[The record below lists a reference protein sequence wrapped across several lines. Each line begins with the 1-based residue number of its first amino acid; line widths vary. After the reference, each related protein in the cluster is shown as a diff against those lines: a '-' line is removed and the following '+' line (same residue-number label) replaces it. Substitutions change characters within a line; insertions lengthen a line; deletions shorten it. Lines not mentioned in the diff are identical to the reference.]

1 MENPTAGHRIVPVTE
16 TQVLL
21 DVMPRDTAEFPESKI
36 TWFAFKLAFLEK
48 VASGL
53 GKLAFL
59 WATAVVL
66 GGFAGYLKTADFWC
80 VTIILFTEG
89 VRIFSRCQEVVWHH
103 ENTLKSMETL
113 SEEARR
119 VGNGF
124 YNTCYSISIKIFG
137 CWSSENSE
145 EEDSDYHDSQKRSWS
160 MSMVRFLYCL
170 QLLSASTIV
179 GLSLYR
185 LLRHNYIVNS
195 GNDTMNLK
203 SALIILYAMS
213 LAEAFLFLLEKT
225 YWKIS
230 AKKLLEEVNN
240 AYGFN
245 FDNPE
250 LHTVRCFLYD
260 TYSRCVKGNIF
271 DASKMEFVS
280 YSVELLQS
288 SSADGQLTGA
298 RVLSALARNEQFAER
313 TLRAIGTMKDVV
325 ERLIDML
332 NFKNVDEK
340 EIRKAAA
347 EIISKLVENKRHCV
361 WVTAITGLMES
372 VATLLYSNDS
382 NEGGFVSLG
391 LTIVKKLAEERSN
404 RHKINISRGLIPKI
418 ISLTDLEPSDLQF
431 EPNAFQLEIERNKKI
446 PFATEVEELALQIV
460 KTLVSTTGSTGKDLR
475 KRMLRIVFA
484 ISNLRNVLQCTERD
498 DLRILAIETLTNL
511 AHEQKG
517 RESIGRTGG
526 ILRKLCSL
534 FFMERINN
542 NDEKE
547 KLVKTA
553 GEALGLLS
561 LESEPNCKKMMSIKV
576 DRHPNVLASLISM
589 LNDAVK
595 GIHAARILR
604 NLLEYADAN
613 YVKPTEITALAE
625 QILKL
630 VRKEHSCNHKHKR
643 VAIGLREKHSCE
655 YQEAA
660 IGLAARFM
668 TKWDF
673 TQEFRELMLLKL
685 VKVFESHPYPSKM
698 VPNVRRY
705 SIEVLIAVLKRDKG
719 ALEQRPEL
727 VSDLERALEG
737 VMETTSDWE
746 YYSAFSGSKGL
757 SRHGIPILSLAQD
770 AMELLPK

>member
-1 MENPTAGHRIVPVTE
+1 M
-16 TQVLL
+16 
-21 DVMPRDTAEFPESKI
+21 
-36 TWFAFKLAFLEK
+36 
-48 VASGL
+48 
-53 GKLAFL
+53 AFL
-59 WATAVVL
+59 WTTAVVL
-66 GGFAGYLKTADFWC
+66 GEFAANLKTADFWC
-80 VTIILFTEG
+80 VTMILFTEG
-89 VRIFSRCQEVVWHH
+89 VRIFSRSQEVVWLH
-103 ENTLKSMETL
+103 ENRLKSMETL
-113 SEEARR
+113 SEKARR
-119 VGNGF
+119 VGSGF
-124 YNTCYSISIKIFG
+124 YNTCYSISSKIFG

-145 EEDSDYHDSQKRSWS
+145 EEDSGHDDSQKRCCS
-160 MSMVRFLYCL
+160 MSMVSFLYCL

-185 LLRHNYIVNS
+185 LLRHNYIVGS
-195 GNDTMNLK
+195 TGKDIMNLK
-203 SALIILYAMS
+203 SAVIILYALS
-213 LAEAFLFLLEKT
+213 LAEAFLFLLEKG

-230 AKKLLEEVNN
+230 AKKLLTEVND
-240 AYGFN
+240 AYGFDFN
-245 FDNPE
+245 ECE
-250 LHTVRCFLYD
+250 LHTVRRFLYD

-288 SSADGQLTGA
+288 RSADGQLTGA

-313 TLRAIGTMKDVV
+313 TLRAIGTMKDGV

-347 EIISKLVENKRHCV
+347 EIISKLVENKRHCIR
-361 WVTAITGLMES
+361 VTAITGSMES
-372 VATLLYSNDS
+372 VATLLYSTDS
-382 NEGGFVSLG
+382 NEGGFVLLG

-404 RHKINISRGLIPKI
+404 RHKINSSRGLIPKI
-418 ISLTDLEPSDLQF
+418 ISLTDLK
-431 EPNAFQLEIERNKKI
+431 PNAFQLEIERDKKI
-446 PFATEVEELALQIV
+446 PFATEVAELALQIV
-460 KTLVSTTGSTGKDLR
+460 KTLASTTGSTGNDLR
-475 KRMLRIVFA
+475 ERILRIVFA

-526 ILRKLCSL
+526 ILRKLFSL

-542 NDEKE
+542 NDEKK

-576 DRHPNVLASLISM
+576 DRHPDVMASLISM
-589 LNDAVK
+589 LDDAVK
-595 GIHAARILR
+595 GIDAARILR
-604 NLLEYADAN
+604 NLLEYTDAN

-625 QILKL
+625 KILKL

-643 VAIGLREKHSCE
+643 VAIGLRDKHSCE

-673 TQEFRELMLLKL
+673 THEFRELMLLKL

-705 SIEVLIAVLKRDKG
+705 SIEVLIGVLKRDKG

-727 VSDLERALEG
+727 VSDLEKALEG

-746 YYSAFSGSKGL
+746 YYSAFSGSKGVEQAHHPH
-757 SRHGIPILSLAQD
+757 SIPRTPCHGIAF
-770 AMELLPK
+770 

>member
-21 DVMPRDTAEFPESKI
+21 DVMTRDRMAFPENKI
-36 TWFAFKLAFLEK
+36 TWFAFKLASLEK
-48 VASGL
+48 IASGL
-53 GKLAFL
+53 GNLAFL

-66 GGFAGYLKTADFWC
+66 GGFAAHLKSVDFWC

-89 VRIFSRCQEVVWHH
+89 VRIFSRSQEVVWHH

-113 SEEARR
+113 SEQARR
-119 VGNGF
+119 VGSGF
-124 YNTCYSISIKIFG
+124 YNTCYSISSKTFR

-145 EEDSDYHDSQKRSWS
+145 EDSDDDDSQKRNCS
-160 MSMVRFLYCL
+160 MSMVSFLYCL

-185 LLRHNYIVNS
+185 LLRHNYIVGS
-195 GNDTMNLK
+195 TGKDTMNLK
-203 SALIILYAMS
+203 SAVIILYAMS

-245 FDNPE
+245 FDKPE
-250 LHTVRCFLYD
+250 LHTVRRFLYD
-260 TYSRCVKGNIF
+260 TYSRCLKGNIF
-271 DASKMEFVS
+271 DAWKMEFVS

-361 WVTAITGLMES
+361 RVTAITGLMES

-404 RHKINISRGLIPKI
+404 RHKINCSRGLIPKI

-431 EPNAFQLEIERNKKI
+431 EPNAFQLEIERDKKI

-460 KTLVSTTGSTGKDLR
+460 KTLASTTGSTGKDLR

-498 DLRILAIETLTNL
+498 DLRILVIETLTNL
-511 AHEQKG
+511 AYEQKG

-526 ILRKLCSL
+526 ILRKLFSL

-576 DRHPNVLASLISM
+576 DRHPNLMASLISM
-589 LNDAVK
+589 LDDAVK

-604 NLLEYADAN
+604 NLLEYTDAN

-625 QILKL
+625 QILKFA
-630 VRKEHSCNHKHKR
+630 RKVHSCNHKHKR
-643 VAIGLREKHSCE
+643 VAVGFREKHSCE
-655 YQEAA
+655 YQETAV
-660 IGLAARFM
+660 GLAARFM

-673 TQEFRELMLLKL
+673 TPEFRELMLLKL

-705 SIEVLIAVLKRDKG
+705 SIEVLIGVLTRDKG

-727 VSDLERALEG
+727 VSDLQRTLEG

-757 SRHGIPILSLAQD
+757 SRHTIPILSLAQD
-770 AMELLPK
+770 AMELLRK

>member
-21 DVMPRDTAEFPESKI
+21 DVMPRDKTAFPENKI
-36 TWFAFKLAFLEK
+36 TWFAFKLASLEK

-66 GGFAGYLKTADFWC
+66 GGFAANLKTEDFWC
-80 VTIILFTEG
+80 VTMILFTEG
-89 VRIFSRCQEVVWHH
+89 VRIFSRSQEVVWHH
-103 ENTLKSMETL
+103 ENRLKSMETL
-113 SEEARR
+113 SETARR
-119 VGNGF
+119 VGSGF
-124 YNTCYSISIKIFG
+124 FNTCYSILSKIFG
-137 CWSSENSE
+137 CWSSDNSE
-145 EEDSDYHDSQKRSWS
+145 EEDSGHDDSQKTCCS
-160 MSMVRFLYCL
+160 MSMVSFLYCL

-185 LLRHNYIVNS
+185 LLRHNYIVGS
-195 GNDTMNLK
+195 TGKDIMNLK
-203 SALIILYAMS
+203 SAVIILYALS
-213 LAEAFLFLLEKT
+213 LAEAFLFLLEKS
-225 YWKIS
+225 YWRIS
-230 AKKLLEEVNN
+230 AKKLLTEVND
-240 AYGFN
+240 AYGFDFN
-245 FDNPE
+245 ECE
-250 LHTVRCFLYD
+250 LLTVRRFLYD

-288 SSADGQLTGA
+288 RSADGQLTGA

-361 WVTAITGLMES
+361 RVTAITGLMES

-382 NEGGFVSLG
+382 SEGGFVSLG

-404 RHKINISRGLIPKI
+404 RQKINSSRGLIPKI

-431 EPNAFQLEIERNKKI
+431 EPNAFQLEIERDKKI
-446 PFATEVEELALQIV
+446 PFATEVEKLALQIV
-460 KTLVSTTGSTGKDLR
+460 KTLASTIDSTGKDLR
-475 KRMLRIVFA
+475 ERILRIVFA

-511 AHEQKG
+511 AHERKG
-517 RESIGRTGG
+517 RERIGRTGG

-542 NDEKE
+542 NEEKE

-576 DRHPNVLASLISM
+576 DRHPNLIASLISM

-613 YVKPTEITALAE
+613 FVKPTEITALAE
-625 QILKL
+625 QVVKF
-630 VRKEHSCNHKHKR
+630 VKEEHSCNHKR

-655 YQEAA
+655 CQEAA

-673 TQEFRELMLLKL
+673 DHEFRELMLLKL

-705 SIEVLIAVLKRDKG
+705 SIEVLIGVLKRDKG

-727 VSDLERALEG
+727 VNDLEKALEG

-757 SRHGIPILSLAQD
+757 SRHTIPILSLAHH
-770 AMELLPK
+770 AMELLSK